1 MQILS
6 LILFTSLATAA
17 PATDKRACASS
28 DYECIAATYGPI
40 KPGDAASQPEKLDH
54 QEADFD
60 NNRNWGLVFD
70 EEEDLEEEGDGSR
83 PISFDPIK
91 KRACALTD
99 YECMAATYG
108 PIKPGD
114 AASQPDKP
122 IHKEADFDTNRNWGL
137 VFDEEED
144 LEEEGDGSRPISF
157 DPIKP
162 KVPSARPAAPV
173 EDEDEEGDGSRPI
186 SFEPIKPSRPNSRP
200 PPPVEHGSEQAGS
213 A

>member
-6 LILFTSLATAA
+6 VILFTSLATAA
-17 PATDKRACASS
+17 PA
-28 DYECIAATYGPI
+28 
-40 KPGDAASQPEKLDH
+40 
-54 QEADFD
+54 AD
-60 NNRNWGLVFD
+60 
-70 EEEDLEEEGDGSR
+70 
-83 PISFDPIK
+83 

-114 AASQPDKP
+114 AASQPDKL
-122 IHKEADFDTNRNWGL
+122 IHKEADFDTNRNWGP

-144 LEEEGDGSRPISF
+144 LEE
-157 DPIKP
+157 
-162 KVPSARPAAPV
+162 V

-200 PPPVEHGSEQAGS
+200 LPPVEHGSEQAGS